1 MGTQPKLWTL
11 DTLRSARS
19 DGSGVVE
26 VDPNNPVVFTIP
38 QFQRSLVWPE
48 QKQRALIESILKGF
62 PFGALLLV
70 ENDEKKPVD
79 LPDGS
84 TIMATNYGI
93 IDGLQRTNAIVEHLR
108 QSLFFATADA
118 VNGAPFEKLH
128 QDLETCIGMQ
138 VQSEKL
144 MDAVVEW
151 MRATKTPD
159 ITKGFDFDTLLKAIA
174 DGLGL
179 SPSQSA
185 SVLLLKGSASVLLQH
200 IAKAVDISRLQIPV
214 LVYNG
219 PKEYLPD
226 IFEQINTA
234 GTVLSKYEVFA
245 AAWAS
250 TVVDV
255 EHPGV
260 KSAISRRY
268 KLLEEQGFTVEASL
282 EGNEYTLFDYLHGL
296 SQCLGETYPNL
307 FSKKDAKRNKLSSA
321 FPLATLMLGESLAVM
336 GSLDGLFPKLGARLE
351 VAKFEKALFGAADL
365 VDRILSPF
373 LAFKLTSDTEALAHG
388 ELQMVSM
395 VAAAAAHL
403 YDRTADF
410 ADRGSAAERLK
421 FKKAFERALPQHY
434 IYDIIRQQWRGSLY
448 TYAAERVWVDG
459 VPAEVYTKPIEASVF
474 DSALAASLREQ
485 LSDVSHKRKNVTAA
499 DRVFL
504 KFLYSKVVSVHD
516 QNANKFDVEHWI
528 PVNRIVKMVG
538 DAPPW
543 PMGALGNLGVLPA
556 GPNRIKRDE
565 TVTEYLERPKKR
577 PSDATVE
584 IVNKMVLVP
593 IERVNI
599 EKLNNVDS
607 MSQEQFEEFVTA
619 NWTEMGERLKA
630 NVDI

>member
-268 KLLEEQGFTVEASL
+268 KLLEEQGFTVEI
-282 EGNEYTLFDYLHGL
+282 G
-296 SQCLGETYPNL
+296 
-307 FSKKDAKRNKLSSA
+307 R
-321 FPLATLMLGESLAVM
+321 
-336 GSLDGLFPKLGARLE
+336 
-351 VAKFEKALFGAADL
+351 
-365 VDRILSPF
+365 
-373 LAFKLTSDTEALAHG
+373 AH
-388 ELQMVSM
+388 V
-395 VAAAAAHL
+395 
-403 YDRTADF
+403 
-410 ADRGSAAERLK
+410 
-421 FKKAFERALPQHY
+421 
-434 IYDIIRQQWRGSLY
+434 
-448 TYAAERVWVDG
+448 
-459 VPAEVYTKPIEASVF
+459 
-474 DSALAASLREQ
+474 
-485 LSDVSHKRKNVTAA
+485 
-499 DRVFL
+499 
-504 KFLYSKVVSVHD
+504 
-516 QNANKFDVEHWI
+516 
-528 PVNRIVKMVG
+528 
-538 DAPPW
+538 
-543 PMGALGNLGVLPA
+543 
-556 GPNRIKRDE
+556 
-565 TVTEYLERPKKR
+565 
-577 PSDATVE
+577 
-584 IVNKMVLVP
+584 
-593 IERVNI
+593 
-599 EKLNNVDS
+599 
-607 MSQEQFEEFVTA
+607 
-619 NWTEMGERLKA
+619 
-630 NVDI
+630 